1 MMGRGR
7 LESGRLTE
15 RGERGEDGTKAG
27 RGGRADD
34 CAMMIA
40 AVADAVASDA
50 TGDVIIIVVGEADHR
65 RPWC

>member
-1 MMGRGR
+1 MMGQGR
-7 LESGRLTE
+7 VESRRLTE

-34 CAMMIA
+34 GAMMIA

-50 TGDVIIIVVGEADHR
+50 TGDVTIIVVGGADHR
-65 RPWC
+65 QPWC